1 MRRLGAALLV
11 AVAATLALA
20 PTAGAQETPTTGPPA
35 NPATT
40 APGGATATTAPAE
53 PAEDQ
58 QIVSGNLRYEDEA
71 GEQVPVEGI
80 EITVDSADGSYSE
93 SAESDE
99 DGRFEVP
106 VPEPGSYTVAIT
118 EDDLPEDVALRNDRP
133 ELPVRVRE
141 GRANTPVLFPLG
153 FGDIGAR
160 DVSTGTDRAARLAV
174 QGVRFGLIIAMCAIG
189 LSLIFGTTRLTNFAH
204 GEIVTFGALTA
215 YFFNATLG
223 WHLVP
228 AAITAIGVATVA
240 GSGFDRFFWRPLRN
254 RGTGLIPMLVI
265 SIGVSI
271 FFRYIFNF
279 QFGGRTRAYLQY
291 TLQRDGFEIGPLNLV
306 PRDLVGMGLSIA
318 VLVGVALFLQRTR
331 MGKAMRAV
339 ADNKDLAE
347 SSGVDVDRVINVVWA
362 AGAGLAALGGILQGL
377 SEQVSWQMGFQ
388 LLLLMFAG
396 VTLGGLGTAY
406 GALVGS
412 MVVGVVVEMSTLVL
426 PSEFKTVTA
435 LLILILILLVRP
447 QGILG
452 QAERIG

>member
-1 MRRLGAALLV
+1 MRRWVVALVV
-11 AVAATLALA
+11 ASATVLALA
-20 PTAGAQETPTTGPPA
+20 PAAGAQEPTT
-35 NPATT
+35 TT
-40 APGGATATTAPAE
+40 PTTAPAA

-58 QIVSGNLRYEDEA
+58 QIVSGALRYEDES
-71 GEQVPVEGI
+71 GELVPVEGV
-80 EITVDSADGSYSE
+80 EITVESADGSYSE

-99 DGRFEVP
+99 EGRFEVP
-106 VPEPGSYTVAIT
+106 VPEPGSYTISID
-118 EDDLPEDVALRNDRP
+118 EDGLPEDVSLTNERP
-133 ELPVRVRE
+133 ELTVRARE
-141 GRANTPVLFPLG
+141 GRANTPVLFALT

-160 DVSTGTDRAARLAV
+160 ERSSGLDRAARLAV

-189 LSLIFGTTRLTNFAH
+189 LSLIFGTTRLTNFSH
-204 GEIVTFGALTA
+204 GEMVTFGALTA
-215 YFFNATLG
+215 YFFNVTLG
-223 WHLVP
+223 WHLIP
-228 AAITAIGVATVA
+228 AALAAIGVATMVGA
-240 GSGFDRFFWRPLRN
+240 GFDRFFWRRLRN
-254 RGTGLIPMLVI
+254 RGTGLIAMLVI
-265 SIGVSI
+265 SIGISI
-271 FFRYIFNF
+271 FVRYIFNF
-279 QFGGRTRAYLQY
+279 QFGGFTRTYRQY
-291 TLQRDGFEIGPLNLV
+291 ALQRDGFHIGPVNLV
-306 PRDLVGMGLSIA
+306 PRDLIGMILSII
-318 VLVGVALFLQRTR
+318 VLVAVALFLQRTR

-412 MVVGVVVEMSTLVL
+412 MVVGVVVEMSTLII

>member
-1 MRRLGAALLV
+1 VALLV
-11 AVAATLALA
+11 ASATVLALA
-20 PTAGAQETPTTGPPA
+20 PAAGAQEPTST
-35 NPATT
+35 
-40 APGGATATTAPAE
+40 TATTAPAG

-58 QIVSGNLRYEDEA
+58 QIISGALRYEDES
-71 GEQVPVEGI
+71 GEPVPVEGV
-80 EITVDSADGSYSE
+80 EITVESADGSFSE

-99 DGRFEVP
+99 EGRFEVP
-106 VPEPGSYTVAIT
+106 IPEPGSYTIT
-118 EDDLPEDVALRNDRP
+118 IDEDGLPEDVSLTNERP
-133 ELPVRVRE
+133 ELTVRVRE
-141 GRANTPVLFPLG
+141 GRANTPVLFALT

-160 DVSTGTDRAARLAV
+160 ERSSGLDRAARLAV

-189 LSLIFGTTRLTNFAH
+189 LSLIFGTTRLTNFSH
-204 GEIVTFGALTA
+204 GEMVTFGALTA
-215 YFFNATLG
+215 YFFNVTLG
-223 WHLVP
+223 WHLIP
-228 AAITAIGVATVA
+228 AALAAIGVATMVGA
-240 GSGFDRFFWRPLRN
+240 GFDRFFWRRLRN
-254 RGTGLIPMLVI
+254 RGTGLIAMLVI
-265 SIGVSI
+265 SIGISI
-271 FFRYIFNF
+271 FVRYIFNF
-279 QFGGRTRAYLQY
+279 QFGGFTRTYRQY
-291 TLQRDGFEIGPLNLV
+291 ALQRDGFHIGPVNLV
-306 PRDLVGMGLSIA
+306 PRDLIGMILSII
-318 VLVGVALFLQRTR
+318 VLVAVALFLQRTR

-412 MVVGVVVEMSTLVL
+412 MVVGVVVEMSTLII

>member
-1 MRRLGAALLV
+1 MRRMVVALVVAGAAV
-11 AVAATLALA
+11 MALA
-20 PTAGAQETPTTGPPA
+20 PAAGAQQAP
-35 NPATT
+35 TT
-40 APGGATATTAPAE
+40 APAAPGTSAPAGATATTAPAG
-53 PAEDQ
+53 PAPSQ
-58 QIVSGNLRYEDEA
+58 QIVSGNLRYEDES
-71 GEQVPVEGI
+71 GEQVPVEGV
-80 EITVDSADGSYSE
+80 EITVESTDGSYSE
-93 SAESDE
+93 SQESDE
-99 DGRFEVP
+99 EGRFEVP
-106 VPEPGSYTVAIT
+106 VPAAGSYTVSID
-118 EDDLPEDVALRNDRP
+118 EDGLPEDVALTNERP
-133 ELPVRVRE
+133 ELSVRVRE
-141 GRANTPVLFPLG
+141 GRANTPVLFALT

-160 DVSTGTDRAARLAV
+160 ERSTGVDRAARLAV
-174 QGVRFGLIIAMCAIG
+174 QGVRFGLVIAMCAIG

-204 GEIVTFGALTA
+204 GEMVTFGALTA
-215 YFFNATLG
+215 YFFNVTLG
-223 WHLVP
+223 WHLLAAGV
-228 AAITAIGVATVA
+228 AAIAVATAV
-240 GSGFDRFFWRPLRN
+240 GSAFDRFFWRWLRN
-254 RGTGLIPMLVI
+254 RGTGLIAMLVI
-265 SIGVSI
+265 SIGTGI

-279 QFGGRTRAYLQY
+279 QFGGFTRTYRQY
-291 TLQRDGFEIGPLNLV
+291 ALQRDGIELGPLNLV
-306 PRDLVGMGLSIA
+306 PRDLISMGLSIA

-339 ADNKDLAE
+339 ADNRDLAE
-347 SSGVDVDRVINVVWA
+347 SSGVDVDRVINLVWA

-412 MVVGVVVEMSTLVL
+412 MVVGVVVEMSTLVI